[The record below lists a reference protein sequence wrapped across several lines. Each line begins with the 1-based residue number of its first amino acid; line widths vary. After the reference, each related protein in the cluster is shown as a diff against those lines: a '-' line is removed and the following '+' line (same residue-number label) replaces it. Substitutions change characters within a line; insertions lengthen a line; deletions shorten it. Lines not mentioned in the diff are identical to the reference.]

1 MTCLKEHVFKKYII
15 EYMSRKID
23 IRDTRYIWV
32 FKPVYAMA
40 LSQIRKSKDKAMG
53 PRMSSVQCCKYHQ

>member
-1 MTCLKEHVFKKYII
+1 MTCLKEHVFKRYII

-23 IRDTRYIWV
+23 IHDTRYIWV

-40 LSQIRKSKDKAMG
+40 LSQIRISKDKAMG
-53 PRMSSVQCCKYHQ
+53 QRMSKTYFSK